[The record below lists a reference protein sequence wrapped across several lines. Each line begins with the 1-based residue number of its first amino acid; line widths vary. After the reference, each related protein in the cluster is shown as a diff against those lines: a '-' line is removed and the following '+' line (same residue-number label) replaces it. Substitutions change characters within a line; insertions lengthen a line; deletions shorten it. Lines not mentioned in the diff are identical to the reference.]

1 MIRRISAGVGTVI
14 RWSPTQRVVV
24 SRGSVRMSCLT
35 PVSNAVEASEDQHRP
50 IRSGGLPPRHGLQLL
65 QDLVEVG
72 PEVAQN
78 VVCVARCP
86 VVRMKPGRGAADQH
100 RVRQQPLQPRR
111 RREHLLPIRR
121 RPGGGALGQVHSS
134 VAGSKV
140 HGTDCR
146 SGRRGSEAMCGA
158 VGLFSPRRC
167 PRRWSKAPQ
176 RQHRRK
182 LPDETQAVRRDDKT
196 HSQFHPE
203 ASAATL
209 PKQHIHRHVP
219 LSFQFR
225 AYHSR
230 RSVHNTPSH
239 FRVPR
244 ASEAHTNID
253 LYLTD
258 EPPQPEHGFDVS
270 RVFKVAAP
278 HKVHACRNARPSVDP
293 TCSADRE
300 CRRRV
305 KERRAALHLRTRSR
319 IGVSA

>member
-1 MIRRISAGVGTVI
+1 MRRASNGSSWRPDRACGVGFVLARSSESAGAVLRDNGAASPTPHFFALKEGQPSGWPSRASRTVGRGSHPKGRSGAEDPRSGLTAAVDRARGGHAPSDSEGLAKWWGVLFWLPFPPLQCISARMLSVPFVRFQECTRGRAKSSAAWAAG
-14 RWSPTQRVVV
+14 QR
-24 SRGSVRMSCLT
+24 SYVR
-35 PVSNAVEASEDQHRP
+35 
-50 IRSGGLPPRHGLQLL
+50 
-65 QDLVEVG
+65 
-72 PEVAQN
+72 
-78 VVCVARCP
+78 
-86 VVRMKPGRGAADQH
+86 
-100 RVRQQPLQPRR
+100 
-111 RREHLLPIRR
+111 
-121 RPGGGALGQVHSS
+121 
-134 VAGSKV
+134 
-140 HGTDCR
+140 
-146 SGRRGSEAMCGA
+146 GRRLVLPAS
-158 VGLFSPRRC
+158 LPS
-167 PRRWSKAPQ
+167 RWSKAPQ

-203 ASAATL
+203 ASTTTL

-219 LSFQFR
+219 LPFQFR

-253 LYLTD
+253 LHLTD

-278 HKVHACRNARPSVDP
+278 HKVHACRNACPSVDP